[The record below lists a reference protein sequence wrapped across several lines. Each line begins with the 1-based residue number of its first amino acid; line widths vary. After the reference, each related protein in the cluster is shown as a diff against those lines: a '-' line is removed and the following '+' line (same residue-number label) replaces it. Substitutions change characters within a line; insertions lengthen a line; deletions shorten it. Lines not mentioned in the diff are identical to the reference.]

1 MVVVHVRDQH
11 PVDRP
16 RVSGRRHVAA
26 QVRDA
31 GPQDRVGQ
39 DARAGDV
46 AEDGGV
52 PEPGD
57 PSHVVLA
64 T

>member
-1 MVVVHVRDQH
+1 MQVRDQDG
-11 PVDRP
+11 VQ
-16 RVSGRRHVAA
+16 RHRQLGQWHLAA